1 MYNGNNG
8 RETSERPKTLW
19 DYLFVNTDKTHAF
32 ILKGL
37 VSFEHSFAE
46 IYAKQVGK
54 WKKLFSAS

>member
-1 MYNGNNG
+1 MSMYNGNNG

-37 VSFEHSFAE
+37 VSFKHSFAE

-54 WKKLFSAS
+54 